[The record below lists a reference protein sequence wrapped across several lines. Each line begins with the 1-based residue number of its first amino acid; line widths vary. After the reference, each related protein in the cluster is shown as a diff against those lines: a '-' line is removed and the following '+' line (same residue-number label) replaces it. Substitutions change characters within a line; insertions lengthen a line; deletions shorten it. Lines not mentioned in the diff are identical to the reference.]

1 MNQAMFD
8 FGDYTPAPE
17 FTMAVNEQPP
27 QRFENFG
34 AKAVSDTELLALILQ
49 GQGTRPEKA
58 VTLATQLIAEAGSL
72 RALLSWG
79 VPEYRRLKGIGR
91 IKALQL
97 CAVTEIAR
105 RMMLS
110 PPGAA
115 PLLNRADLIAAYFRP
130 LIQGLIVEK
139 FFVALLNRKSR
150 LIKHVELTSG
160 TATAT
165 LASPREIFRAAL
177 REGATAP
184 VTALVCVHNHPSGG
198 SSEPSAADNHVTRLI
213 HQASKTVDIDFLDHV
228 IVVADPAADPNGKGY
243 FSYREAGLL

>member
-1 MNQAMFD
+1 MNQSIFD

-34 AKAVSDTELLALILQ
+34 AKALSDTELLALILQ
-49 GQGTRPEKA
+49 GQGTRPEQT
-58 VTLATQLIAEAGSL
+58 VRLAIQLIAEAGSL
-72 RALLSWG
+72 RALLSWS

-97 CAVTEIAR
+97 SAVTEIAR

-110 PPGAA
+110 PPGPA

-139 FFVALLNRKSR
+139 FLVALLNRKGR
-150 LIKHVELTSG
+150 LIKHVEITSG

-165 LASPREIFRAAL
+165 LASPRDVFRTAL
-177 REGATAP
+177 RESATAP
-184 VTALVCVHNHPSGG
+184 VTALVCVHNHPGG
-198 SSEPSAADNHVTRLI
+198 ASEPSAADTHVTRLLN
-213 HQASKTVDIDFLDHV
+213 QASKTVDIDFFDHV
-228 IVVADPAADPNGKGY
+228 IVVADPATDPNGKGY
-243 FSYREAGLL
+243 FSYREAGLI